1 MSTVD
6 SIRVIKTKPKLCL
19 LPYRAD
25 KIDLSLLN
33 QHLAKNQQ
41 QRFDTLRGNR
51 KVEFG
56 VTRLFFSHCLQQS
69 FNLQQDAIEIIEQE
83 NLPPIV
89 TYAQEMQLSFSISH
103 SKQLIAILIA
113 EMGSMNNNWGLDVEQ
128 YRPIRSRENAKLF
141 CNESQLA
148 VLNNASITEY
158 DEYYYR
164 FWTQKEAVL
173 KAKRTGIIDTDL
185 KAIEGTLCQENQ
197 ALRSSHFVN
206 PIDENTYA
214 ISVFCK
220 ENTDSIECQ
229 IINLNERLQF
239 SQKQSAN
246 LQWQNYRFGT

>member
-1 MSTVD
+1 
-6 SIRVIKTKPKLCL
+6 
-19 LPYRAD
+19 
-25 KIDLSLLN
+25 
-33 QHLAKNQQ
+33 
-41 QRFDTLRGNR
+41 
-51 KVEFG
+51 
-56 VTRLFFSHCLQQS
+56 
-69 FNLQQDAIEIIEQE
+69 
-83 NLPPIV
+83 
-89 TYAQEMQLSFSISH
+89 MQLSFGISH